1 MSSHSILPLDHWT
14 TGLSHHQLTGLV
26 QRHAVRFEVSP
37 YQSVDRDGAITRDG
51 WTIDLYG
58 SPSVADGSLKH
69 DDTTRHVHDVLH
81 AVTEAVKPVIPDG
94 LLVED
99 EPFHMKTVLDPR
111 NDFAEETH
119 KRVYVLRDSSVR
131 PTMVGESD
139 TDWIH
144 ELATQL
150 ELLGAARR

>member
-1 MSSHSILPLDHWT
+1 MTSHSILPLDHWT
-14 TGLSHHQLTGLV
+14 TGLSREQLAGLV

-37 YQSVDRDGAITRDG
+37 YQSVGRDGAITRDG
-51 WTIDLYG
+51 WTLDLYG
-58 SPSVADGSLKH
+58 SPSTADQALKH

-81 AVTEAVKPVIPDG
+81 AVTVAVRPVIPDG
-94 LLVED
+94 LVVED

-111 NDFAEETH
+111 QGFAEETH

-131 PTMVGESD
+131 PTMVGDSD
-139 TDWIH
+139 TDWIQ